1 MFPGNRNKKILI
13 EKIVDV
19 KIDEQQENIEV
30 SYLADKIKKENDSE
44 SKKSAS
50 FILTKIQETSSQDKR
65 QELESEKKEDEL
77 LDKAVPFKKE
87 TDFMYNIDK
96 VIRKDFRSIELQDKQ
111 QIMLCAYNV
120 NTENIKPFLTYLLY
134 NNTDTTE
141 DSDNLFYF
149 PFINYNS
156 SIELVKQVEDQFLF
170 LTKFDISLNVKGF
183 LINNKIPFIFIE
195 TSSLTNENKRDSKY
209 VWCMIDEIINQKKIY
224 NVDIHKSVSSLFYR
238 NPDLLYLYNK
248 ENTPIE
254 VPTILYTSDNYNISS
269 FNSVFGKRKEETF
282 ITSLGE
288 LYMFYTFN
296 TAKQQ
301 VRSLRLEEI
310 TEKSTDARYAIV
322 RYAVFL
328 GKMKVLTK
336 DELEKM
342 HLQEKENKWYLKYD
356 SAYVGKITLQ
366 NGDIVKDTPIYFI
379 NNYDQQIPLS
389 LLEIDN

>member
-1 MFPGNRNKKILI
+1 
-13 EKIVDV
+13 
-19 KIDEQQENIEV
+19 
-30 SYLADKIKKENDSE
+30 
-44 SKKSAS
+44 
-50 FILTKIQETSSQDKR
+50 
-65 QELESEKKEDEL
+65 
-77 LDKAVPFKKE
+77 
-87 TDFMYNIDK
+87 
-96 VIRKDFRSIELQDKQ
+96 
-111 QIMLCAYNV
+111 
-120 NTENIKPFLTYLLY
+120 YLLY

-288 LYMFYTFN
+288 LYMFYTFD

-301 VRSLRLEEI
+301 VSSLRLEEI

-328 GKMKVLTK
+328 G
-336 DELEKM
+336 
-342 HLQEKENKWYLKYD
+342 
-356 SAYVGKITLQ
+356 
-366 NGDIVKDTPIYFI
+366 
-379 NNYDQQIPLS
+379 
-389 LLEIDN
+389 